1 MPDVDGSGLRR
12 ERSRVREEF
21 DAEAE
26 TYESGRMAP
35 WYKAQGRMVLEALDR
50 VDGPV
55 VDVGCGTGWFLRKLA
70 QTHPGIHGIGLDLS
84 GAMVERARELAEME
98 GLKGLC
104 FRQGDWEDPDV
115 ARQIRELLPRSAE
128 VVTCI
133 SAFHYF
139 RDPTGALRRMRGL
152 LGPGGRVLVMERAK
166 DASLLTAAWD
176 LLHRSVLRD
185 GVRFYRSAEL
195 KRLMTQ
201 AGLVEVRTLREVRKR
216 FWKGKMYTSL
226 TLLSGEHDAYDRD
239 PPADQG
245 ED

>member
-1 MPDVDGSGLRR
+1 VLG
-12 ERSRVREEF
+12 ERSRIREEF

-84 GAMVERARELAEME
+84 GAMVERARELAETE

-104 FRQGDWEDPDV
+104 FRRGDWEDPDV
-115 ARQIRELLPRSAE
+115 ARQIQELLPRPAE

-139 RDPTGALRRMRGL
+139 HDPAGALGRMREL

-166 DASLLTAAWD
+166 DGSLLTAAWD

-185 GVRFYRSAEL
+185 GVRFYRSEEL
-195 KRLMTQ
+195 RQLMTQ

-216 FWKGKMYTSL
+216 FWKGKLYTSL
-226 TLLSGEHDAYDRD
+226 ALLSGKREAYDRN
-239 PPADQG
+239 PTAGQG